1 MLNRR
6 SILVSAALAAL
17 LPFTFANSAEMPA
30 SPADFH
36 KANAEGKSIVID
48 VSAPWCPTCRAQA
61 PILEKLSQSEKFR
74 NVLVLKIDFDSQQD
88 FLASLNVRQQSTLIA
103 FKGGQEVG
111 RSVGDTRASSI
122 EDLFAKAL

>member
-6 SILVSAALAAL
+6 SILVSAALVAL
-17 LPFTFANSAEMPA
+17 FPFTAANAAETAA

-61 PILEKLSQSEKFR
+61 PILEKLSQSEKYKD
-74 NVLVLKIDFDSQQD
+74 VLVLKIDFDSQQD
-88 FLASLNVRQQSTLIA
+88 FLAALNVRQQSTLIA

-111 RSVGDTRASSI
+111 RSVGDTRAGSI
-122 EDLFAKAL
+122 EALFAKAL